1 MKSTGE
7 VAWTEQVPLTIV
19 TSVKPGQVESLKRLL
34 ASMGQ
39 DPASNPVI
47 PFGEFSQVHF
57 ARFVVLDATQDL
69 NASAIQASLLLIGEL
84 DAPIDRFLDE
94 LITRSGAGLDRVYRH
109 CEGYPDDALDPA
121 QRRAYL
127 LARTVKPETYY
138 VNTVGRSV
146 EQIRGEAHLRDA
158 LEQFIDRH
166 GRDWKQLT
174 PSQVRQR
181 LRALVAADTS
191 LRWAI
196 GPRPRP
202 GIAWRLRDAAELL
215 GLPLAT
221 LLLAPLILLALP
233 IALVLLRIHE
243 VRDAAPHIRPVPA
256 HVRELAALEDHGIQN
271 QFSAI
276 GFIKPGWFRR
286 LTVLVVLLALNYSA
300 RHLYSRG
307 NLAGV
312 RTIHFARWVTID
324 EGRRAIFAS
333 NYDGSL
339 ESYMDDFIDRLSW
352 GLNAVFSNGVGY
364 PRTNWLFLDGAKD
377 EEAFKDYLRVHQ
389 VPSLLWYS
397 AYPGLTAVNI
407 DNNARIRAGLRGG
420 MSEAEAEAWLR
431 RI

>member
-1 MKSTGE
+1 
-7 VAWTEQVPLTIV
+7 
-19 TSVKPGQVESLKRLL
+19 
-34 ASMGQ
+34 MGQ
-39 DPASNPVI
+39 DPATNPVM

-57 ARFVVLDATQDL
+57 ARFVVLDATTDL
-69 NASAIQASLLLIGEL
+69 NAIAMGASLLLIGEL
-84 DAPIDRFLDE
+84 DAPMDRFLDE
-94 LITRSGAGLDRVYRH
+94 LTARTGAGLDRVYRH
-109 CEGYPDDALDPA
+109 CEGYPGDPLDPA

-127 LARTVKPETYY
+127 LARMVKPETYY
-138 VNTVGRSV
+138 VNTVGRSL

-158 LEQFIDRH
+158 LEQFLDRH
-166 GRDWKQLT
+166 GRDWNQLT
-174 PSQVRQR
+174 PLRVRER
-181 LRALVAADTS
+181 LRAAVAADDS
-191 LRWAI
+191 LRWAMA
-196 GPRPRP
+196 PRRHP
-202 GIAWRLRDAAELL
+202 GIGWTLRDAADLL
-215 GLPLAT
+215 GLPLAAI
-221 LLLAPLILLALP
+221 LLSPIIVLALP

-243 VRDAAPHIRPVPA
+243 VRDAAPHLRPEPA
-256 HVRELAALEDHGIQN
+256 HIRELAALEDHGIQN

-276 GFIKPGWFRR
+276 GFIKPRWFRR

-300 RHLYSRG
+300 RHLYNRG
-307 NLAGV
+307 SLAGV

-364 PRTNWLFLDGAKD
+364 PRTNWLFLNGAKD

-407 DNNARIRAGLRGG
+407 DNNARIRAGLHGR
-420 MSEAEAEAWLR
+420 MTEAEAQAWLR